1 MKFVLAAFLHIH
13 QKCRKHKRL
22 PMGHS
27 HIEWSSLFRNTN
39 WTCHS
44 KRLMC
49 KHIGF
54 ASSSSSM
61 LLPPSPL
68 PPTPTSITV
77 VNLVV
82 LPEMKCDLWHQNKSR
97 SRPAHL
103 TVVARSRTQI
113 TSYARNW
120 VTWWTPYC
128 QLHRREST
136 ATAKKLM
143 RHIQQSA
150 LASTTKI
157 LCILDTKPVC
167 DCAGRHRVQRKVT

>member
-1 MKFVLAAFLHIH
+1 MPKA
-13 QKCRKHKRL
+13 RKRL
-22 PMGHS
+22 PVGHS
-27 HIEWSSLFRNTN
+27 HIKWSSLFRNTN

-49 KHIGF
+49 KHIGI
-54 ASSSSSM
+54 ASALLL
-61 LLPPSPL
+61 LLPLSPL
-68 PPTPTSITV
+68 PPTLTSITV
-77 VNLVV
+77 AKLVV

-97 SRPAHL
+97 SRPPHL
-103 TVVARSRTQI
+103 TVVARPRTQI

-136 ATAKKLM
+136 ATAKKLV

-150 LASTTKI
+150 LASATKI
-157 LCILDTKPVC
+157 LCISDGKTS
-167 DCAGRHRVQRKVT
+167 AGDWR